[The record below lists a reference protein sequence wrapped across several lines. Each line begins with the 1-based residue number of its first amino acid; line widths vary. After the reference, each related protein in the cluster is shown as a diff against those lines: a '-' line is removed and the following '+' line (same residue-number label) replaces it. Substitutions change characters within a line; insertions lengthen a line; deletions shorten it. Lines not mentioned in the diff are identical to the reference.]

1 MIGLLKEYNELEE
14 EISNEKSTMEI
25 FDDDPFMSS
34 SYSRSQYNEAKKKV
48 DIYSSRLEKIGD
60 DIKKRLLEFKNAMNS
75 EKQFI
80 GFKAF
85 HNYRA
90 DNNEGNTLIGNYVA
104 FFDKDLENVLFSLE
118 LETYNDY
125 LHFIE
130 LMKERIE
137 DE

>member
-1 MIGLLKEYNELEE
+1 MKDAKYTPEPSLLC
-14 EISNEKSTMEI
+14 
-25 FDDDPFMSS
+25 
-34 SYSRSQYNEAKKKV
+34 
-48 DIYSSRLEKIGD
+48 
-60 DIKKRLLEFKNAMNS
+60 
-75 EKQFI
+75 
-80 GFKAF
+80 
-85 HNYRA
+85 
-90 DNNEGNTLIGNYVA
+90 TLIGNYVA